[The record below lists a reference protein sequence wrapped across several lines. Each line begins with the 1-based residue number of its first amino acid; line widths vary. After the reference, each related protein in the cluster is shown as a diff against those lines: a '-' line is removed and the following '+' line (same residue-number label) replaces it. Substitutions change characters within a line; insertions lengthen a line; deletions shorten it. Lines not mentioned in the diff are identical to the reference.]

1 MNIFNYFRKKGIN
14 TLPSSFYAKITE
26 WESWYVGNVKRFT
39 FYRIYN
45 GRGQYTRCKR
55 HSLGMAKKLCEDM
68 ADLLLNERVK
78 IVLDDDRTDSF
89 VHQVLEKNHF
99 DTLGNEYQERK
110 AYMGTVAY
118 VPYITDMEV
127 GALGEVTGGRIKI
140 NYVTGKNIFPVTW
153 ENGKILEA
161 VFAFPKTYCTKKY
174 LHLQFHKIGEDGNYL
189 IENVVLLVTA
199 GSTSG
204 QELEE
209 EEWRQ
214 VPVFADIPAQIR
226 TGSREPQFVI
236 DKFNIV
242 NNADSE
248 DDENPMGVSI
258 FANSIDT
265 LRKMDT
271 EYDSYANEFI
281 LGRKRIFTAPE
292 MMVDENGNKTFDE
305 NDTVFYSLP
314 EDSLKGEKPIYEVNM
329 ELRAEQHSKAIN
341 DDLNYLS
348 FKCGFGTEHY
358 KFEKGTV
365 TTATQVISENSDLY
379 RSVCKHEII
388 LDSVLKEMIRIII
401 RLGITL
407 AEPLKEDAK
416 ITINFDDSIIV
427 DKEAERQSDR
437 QDVAMGAMG
446 IDEYRAKYYGET
458 LEKARANL
466 PVQNTVMEE

>member
-1 MNIFNYFRKKGIN
+1 VNIFNYFRRKGLN

-26 WESWYVGNVKRFT
+26 WESWYAGNVKKFT
-39 FYRIYN
+39 YYRVYN
-45 GRGQYTRCKR
+45 GRGQYTRCRR
-55 HSLGMAKKLCEDM
+55 HSLGMAKKVCEDV
-68 ADLLLNERVK
+68 ADLLLNERVAV
-78 IVLDDDRTDSF
+78 VLDDARTDTF
-89 VHQVLEKNHF
+89 VHQILEANHF

-110 AYMGTVAY
+110 AYAGTVAY
-118 VPYITDMEV
+118 VPHITDMEV
-127 GALGEVTGGRIKI
+127 GALGEVRGGRIKI

-153 ENGKILEA
+153 ENGKVLEV
-161 VFAFPKTYCTKKY
+161 VFTFPKTYCAKKY
-174 LHLQFHKIGEDGNYL
+174 LHLQHHRIGDDGNYV
-189 IENVVLLVTA
+189 IENTVLQVTA
-199 GSTSG
+199 GSSTGIEMS
-204 QELEE
+204 E
-209 EEWRQ
+209 EEWKRI
-214 VPVFADIPAQIR
+214 PVFANIPANIQ
-226 TGSREPQFVI
+226 TGSPEPQFVI
-236 DKFNIV
+236 DKLNIV
-242 NNADSE
+242 NNADTE

-265 LRKMDT
+265 LRKLDT
-271 EYDSYANEFI
+271 EYDSYANEFS
-281 LGRKRIFTAPE
+281 LGRKRIFVSPE
-292 MMVDENGNKTFDE
+292 MVLDEHGNKSFDE

-314 EDSLKGEKPIYEVNM
+314 EDTLKGDKPIYEVNM
-329 ELRAEQHSKAIN
+329 DLRAEQHSKAIN

-348 FKCGFGTEHY
+348 FKCGFGTERY

-388 LDSVLKEMIRIII
+388 LDAVLKEMIRIII

-407 AEPLKEDAK
+407 GEPLKEDTK
-416 ITINFDDSIIV
+416 ITINFDDSIIE

-466 PVQNTVMEE
+466 PIQNTVME